1 MTDRWYK
8 VFTKVL
14 CIHLF
19 IFIFI
24 LLISFFKGCF
34 NKNTSSEIITFID
47 FPHSEL
53 INKSDHNLIYKEEN
67 RSEDTANNVQNK
79 NEIWKPTPVSEI
91 RKGKKISSSV
101 SKNTQRHDSVIEKSL
116 KELKK
121 ISDLSDPFTKYNN
134 TVIQLIYQS
143 WAPPKKMSGSLKSPV
158 VRFNLEKNGSILSFE
173 FIEKSG
179 ISSYDKSVKE
189 AVEKIKKLP
198 ALPSGYPKM
207 YIEVV
212 FRIK

>member
-1 MTDRWYK
+1 MTYRWHK
-8 VFTKVL
+8 VFAKVL
-14 CIHLF
+14 FIHLLV
-19 IFIFI
+19 FIFI

-34 NKNTSSEIITFID
+34 NKNTSSEIITFIE
-47 FPHSEL
+47 FPDSEL
-53 INKSDHNLIYKEEN
+53 INKSDHNLIYKKEN
-67 RSEDTANNVQNK
+67 RSEDTANNLLNK
-79 NEIWKPTPVSEI
+79 PEIWKPTPVSEI
-91 RKGKKISSSV
+91 RKGKKISSV

-143 WAPPKKMSGSLKSPV
+143 WVPPTKMSGSFKEPV

>member
-14 CIHLF
+14 FIHLF

-34 NKNTSSEIITFID
+34 NKNTSSEIITFIE
-47 FPHSEL
+47 FPDSEL

-67 RSEDTANNVQNK
+67 RSEDTANNLHNK
-79 NEIWKPTPVSEI
+79 PDIWKPTPVSEI
-91 RKGKKISSSV
+91 RKGKKISSV
-101 SKNTQRHDSVIEKSL
+101 SKNTQRYDSVIEKSL

-121 ISDLSDPFTKYNN
+121 ISDSNDRFTKYNN

-143 WAPPKKMSGSLKSPV
+143 WVPPKKMSGSFKAPV

>member
-1 MTDRWYK
+1 MTDRWHK

-34 NKNTSSEIITFID
+34 NKNTSSEIITFIE
-47 FPHSEL
+47 FPDSGL
-53 INKSDHNLIYKEEN
+53 VNKSDQNLIYKEEN
-67 RSEDTANNVQNK
+67 RSEETANNVQNK
-79 NEIWKPTPVSEI
+79 SQIWKPTPVSEI
-91 RKGKKISSSV
+91 RKGKKISSL
-101 SKNTQRHDSVIEKSL
+101 SKITQRHDSVIKKSL
-116 KELKK
+116 KELKR
-121 ISDLSDPFTKYNN
+121 ISDSSDPFTDYNN
-134 TVIQLIYQS
+134 RVIQLIYQR
-143 WAPPKKMSGSLKSPV
+143 WVPPKKMSGSFKVPV
-158 VRFNLEKNGSILSFE
+158 VRFDLEKDGSILNFE

>member
-1 MTDRWYK
+1 MGKKENLSFSKEVAET
-8 VFTKVL
+8 L
-14 CIHLF
+14 GLECAI
-19 IFIFI
+19 I
-24 LLISFFKGCF
+24 LDLF
-34 NKNTSSEIITFID
+34 NKNKLIMVPPYENILESVKNNLPFID
-47 FPHSEL
+47 E
-53 INKSDHNLIYKEEN
+53 
-67 RSEDTANNVQNK
+67 
-79 NEIWKPTPVSEI
+79 
-91 RKGKKISSSV
+91 
-101 SKNTQRHDSVIEKSL
+101 SVIEKSL

-121 ISDLSDPFTKYNN
+121 ISDSNDRFTKYNN

-143 WAPPKKMSGSLKSPV
+143 WVPPKKMSGSFKAPI
-158 VRFNLEKNGSILSFE
+158 VRFNLEKNGSIISFE